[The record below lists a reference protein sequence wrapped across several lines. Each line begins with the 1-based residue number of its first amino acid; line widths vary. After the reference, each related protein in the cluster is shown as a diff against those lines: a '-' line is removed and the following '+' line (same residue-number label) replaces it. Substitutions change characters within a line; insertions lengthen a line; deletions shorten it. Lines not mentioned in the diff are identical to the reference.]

1 MAPTMMPV
9 QPVEP
14 PRRSRAWILPVVLVS
29 VIAVIGLGVLAFQ
42 ALKPKTTTVLVSL
55 ELYNGT
61 DGCNVGLGYNDV
73 PGASVVIEADGVPVG
88 ASTLDLFG
96 TDMGLYCEFTASVP
110 SVPTDKAIYSLTIGG
125 SNRGVLTSSQSELS
139 AAGWTWGVTLGD

>member
-1 MAPTMMPV
+1 MPPTMMPV

-42 ALKPKTTTVLVSL
+42 ALKPKTTTVLVTL

-88 ASTLDLFG
+88 ASTLDLRDCLRECRDDG
-96 TDMGLYCEFTASVP
+96 GDLASVRI
-110 SVPTDKAIYSLTIGG
+110 SVRCCLRPARLDADDMRLDDFAG
-125 SNRGVLTSSQSELS
+125 RGR
-139 AAGWTWGVTLGD
+139 GWRRL